1 MGSVI
6 LLWRVTDQP
15 EKENL
20 VKEHD
25 SDHVI
30 LISNYD
36 NKVPK
41 GVKIILIMKSK

>member
-1 MGSVI
+1 MQIRHCDPIICMGSVI

-15 EKENL
+15 EKEN
-20 VKEHD
+20 D

-30 LISNYD
+30 LIFNYD

-41 GVKIILIMKSK
+41 GLKII